1 MKGLDTLIKLH
12 KRALDELRRAIGVLE
27 NQKLQLQN
35 LSRRLAD
42 ELRKEMEEAGKRPE
56 MGQFF
61 GGFAKRI
68 KTRQE
73 HIATEIKALDKK
85 IDTLT
90 DEARAAYGELKKYEV
105 AKANAKRRA
114 EKEAQR
120 KETIRLD
127 EIAGQQDRR
136 KRKN

>member
-42 ELRKEMEEAGKRPE
+42 ELRKEMEEAGKQPE

-73 HIATEIKALDKK
+73 HIAAEIKTLDKK

-114 EKEAQR
+114 EKEALR
-120 KETIRLD
+120 KETIQLD

-136 KRKN
+136 KKRQ